1 MKYELIEA
9 VELARASEAVRPDS
23 PLIDIFDDIHP
34 GQSAEEVAEA
44 LLLIAAE
51 IEIAET
57 RCW

>member
-1 MKYELIEA
+1 MRYELIEA
-9 VELARASEAVRPDS
+9 ATRNRATEFEAPD
-23 PLIDIFDDIHP
+23 PQLNIFDDIHP